1 MEKNNRAVLAFKI
14 AFTLITLLVVWF
26 IFSNS
31 TEIAEVSG
39 GKSALVTAWLNKAL
53 ASLGCGFRFSET
65 LVRKLA
71 HFAEY
76 TLLGF
81 WLVLTLRVYTRRVLV
96 HISWPLF
103 LGLATAVTDET
114 LQTFIPGRAGQL
126 RDVCIDFVGV
136 TAGIVCGLVLILII
150 KALLIV
156 IAQNKKSA
164 GR

>member
-1 MEKNNRAVLAFKI
+1 MQKADRWALIFKTV
-14 AFTLITLLVVWF
+14 FTLITLSVIWF

-31 TEIAEVSG
+31 AEIAEVSG
-39 GKSALVTAWLNKAL
+39 GKSALVTAWLNQLLQAL
-53 ASLGCGFRFSET
+53 SLGLRLSEA

-81 WLVLTLRVYTRRVLV
+81 WLVLTLRVYTRRVLPY
-96 HISWPLF
+96 ISWPLF

-126 RDVCIDFVGV
+126 RDVCIDFAGV
-136 TAGIVCGLVLILII
+136 SAGILCGLILMLLI
-150 KALLIV
+150 KALVIV
-156 IAQNKKSA
+156 MGQ
-164 GR
+164 GRRRA